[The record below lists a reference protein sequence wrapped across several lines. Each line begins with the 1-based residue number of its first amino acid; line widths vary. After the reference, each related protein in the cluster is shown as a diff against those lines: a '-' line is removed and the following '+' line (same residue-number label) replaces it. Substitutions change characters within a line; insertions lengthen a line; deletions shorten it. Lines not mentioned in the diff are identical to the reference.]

1 MTLDALIDRLT
12 AIRDDHGGDLPV
24 IVGDEDFETAVTP
37 DMVRFGFTEDG
48 DEALLIDTVE

>member
-1 MTLDALIDRLT
+1 MTLTDLIAHLA
-12 AIRDDHGGDLPV
+12 AIRAEHGGDLPV
-24 IVGDEDFETAVTP
+24 IVDDEDFETAVTP